1 MSVCLYTQTISIII
15 VNIKQS
21 GLAIIMSNDIH
32 TNVCMYLLDESLFVR
47 M

>member
-1 MSVCLYTQTISIII
+1 MSVCLYTQTISI

-32 TNVCMYLLDESLFVR
+32 TNVCMYLLDESLFVP